1 MIKKFSLRL
10 MASMVILLTAVVLVE
25 AQSAAD
31 EPRNEVE
38 VRGTFSIPSGEASF
52 GSAGNSGSTISFSRD
67 FDFSNEFGFEV
78 RYQRKSAN
86 LKHKFLVDYADT
98 GWERSTTLTRSFTF
112 RGDTYVANA
121 SLDGTLSLRQ
131 FRAMYAYRWG
141 TEKLR
146 FGPMVDAGV
155 ITTRLK
161 LSGTTNNGARTGEGS
176 ITKLAA
182 TIGYDVD
189 YDPNPKLNLFNNLG
203 AIVFQGEH
211 LFHVEGGAKYFPS
224 RHFGLSGGYRF
235 QRYKVT
241 ADEDFLTIRSN
252 GPFFGGIVRF

>member
-1 MIKKFSLRL
+1 MKKSSIRL
-10 MASMVILLTAVVLVE
+10 MASMVILLTLFVLVE

-52 GSAGNSGSTISFSRD
+52 GSGGSSGSTISFSRD

-78 RYQRKSAN
+78 RVQHKSAN
-86 LKHKFLVDYADT
+86 RKHKFLVDYADT
-98 GWERSTTLTRSFTF
+98 GWERSATLTRSFTF
-112 RGDTYVANA
+112 RGETYVANA
-121 SLDGTLSLRQ
+121 SLAGNLSLRQ

-141 TEKLR
+141 NEKFR
-146 FGPMVDAGV
+146 FGPMGDVGV

-161 LSGTTNNGARTGEGS
+161 LSGTTNNGARMGEGS

-182 TIGYDVD
+182 TVGYDLD
-189 YDPNPKLNLFNNLG
+189 YDPNPRVNFFNNLG
-203 AIVFQGEH
+203 AIAFQGEH

-241 ADEDFLTIRSN
+241 DDEDFLTIRSN

>member
-1 MIKKFSLRL
+1 MTKKYSLRL
-10 MASMVILLTAVVLVE
+10 MASMVILLASVLLLVK
-25 AQSAAD
+25 AQSG
-31 EPRNEVE
+31 EPQNEVE
-38 VRGTFSIPSGEASF
+38 VRGTFSIPSGEANF
-52 GSAGNSGSTISFSRD
+52 GSGGSSGSTISFSKD

-78 RYQRKSAN
+78 RYQHKSAN
-86 LKHKFLVDYADT
+86 LKHKFLVDYSDT
-98 GWERSTTLTRSFTF
+98 GWERSTTLTHSFSF
-112 RGDTYVANA
+112 RGETYVANA
-121 SLDGTLSLRQ
+121 SLEGNLSLRQ

-141 TEKLR
+141 NEKFR

-182 TIGYDVD
+182 TIGYDLD

-203 AIVFQGEH
+203 AIAFQGER

-241 ADEDFLTIRSN
+241 DDEDFLTVRSN

>member
-1 MIKKFSLRL
+1 MRKKFSIRL
-10 MASMVILLTAVVLVE
+10 MTSMVILLATVVLVE

-31 EPRNEVE
+31 EPRNEIE

-52 GSAGNSGSTISFSRD
+52 GSGGSSGSTISFSRD

-78 RYQRKSAN
+78 RAQHKSTN
-86 LKHKFLVDYADT
+86 GKHKFLVDYADT
-98 GWERSTTLTRSFTF
+98 GWERSVTLTRSFTF
-112 RGDTYVANA
+112 RGETYVANA
-121 SLDGTLSLRQ
+121 SLAGNLSLRQ

-141 TEKLR
+141 NEKFR
-146 FGPMVDAGV
+146 IGPMGDVGV

-161 LSGTTNNGARTGEGS
+161 LSGTTNNGARTAEGS

-182 TIGYDVD
+182 TIGYDLD
-189 YDPNPKLNLFNNLG
+189 YDPNPRFNFFNNLG
-203 AIVFQGEH
+203 AIAFQGEH

-241 ADEDFLTIRSN
+241 DDPDFLTVRSN

>member
-1 MIKKFSLRL
+1 MRKKFSLRL
-10 MASMVILLTAVVLVE
+10 MASMVILLAAVVLVKS
-25 AQSAAD
+25 QSAAG
-31 EPRNEVE
+31 EPQNEVE

-52 GSAGNSGSTISFSRD
+52 GAGGNSDSTISFSRD
-67 FDFSNEFGFEV
+67 FDFSNEFGFEI
-78 RYQRKSAN
+78 RYQHKSAN
-86 LKHKFLVDYADT
+86 RKHKFLFDYSDT
-98 GWERSTTLTRSFTF
+98 GWERSATLTRSFTF
-112 RGDTYVANA
+112 RGETYVANA
-121 SLDGTLSLRQ
+121 SLAGNLSLRQ

-141 TEKLR
+141 NEKLR
-146 FGPMVDAGV
+146 FGPMFDAGV

-161 LSGTTNNGARTGEGS
+161 ISGTTNNGARTAEGS

-182 TIGYDVD
+182 TIGYDLD
-189 YDPNPKLNLFNNLG
+189 YDPNPRFNLFNNLG
-203 AIVFQGEH
+203 AIAFQGER

-241 ADEDFLTIRSN
+241 DDEDFLTVKSN

>member
-1 MIKKFSLRL
+1 MMKKFSLRL
-10 MASMVILLTAVVLVE
+10 TASMVILLAAVVLVE
-25 AQSAAD
+25 AQSAAG
-31 EPRNEVE
+31 EPQNEVE

-86 LKHKFLVDYADT
+86 LKHKFLVDYSDT
-98 GWERSTTLTRSFTF
+98 GWERSATLTRSFTF
-112 RGDTYVANA
+112 RGETYVANA
-121 SLDGTLSLRQ
+121 SLAGNLSLRQ

-141 TEKLR
+141 NEKLR
-146 FGPMVDAGV
+146 FGPMFDAGV

-161 LSGTTNNGARTGEGS
+161 ISGTTNNGARTGEGS

-189 YDPNPKLNLFNNLG
+189 YDPHPKVNLFNNLG
-203 AIVFQGEH
+203 AIAFQGER

-235 QRYKVT
+235 QRYKVN
-241 ADEDFLTIRSN
+241 DDPDFLTVRSN
-252 GPFFGGIVRF
+252 GPFFGGVVRF

>member
-1 MIKKFSLRL
+1 MTKKFSLRL
-10 MASMVILLTAVVLVE
+10 MASMVILLAAVVFVK
-25 AQSAAD
+25 AQSAAG
-31 EPRNEVE
+31 EPQNEVE

-52 GSAGNSGSTISFSRD
+52 GSGGSSGSTISFSRD

-112 RGDTYVANA
+112 RGETYVANA
-121 SLDGTLSLRQ
+121 SLAGTLSLRQ

-141 TEKLR
+141 NEKLR

-176 ITKLAA
+176 ITKFAA
-182 TIGYDVD
+182 TIGYDLD
-189 YDPNPKLNLFNNLG
+189 YDPNSKLNLFNNLG
-203 AIVFQGEH
+203 AIIFQGQR
-211 LFHVEGGAKYFPS
+211 LFHVEGGAKYFPV
-224 RHFGLSGGYRF
+224 RNFGLSGGYRF

-241 ADEDFLTIRSN
+241 DDEDFLTVRSN